1 MEAYTKIIK
10 NKEMIK
16 MAENQ
21 VWNAVDHYLINSLQP
36 NNDKMKKLLRNN
48 RDNNLPEI
56 DVSPTQ
62 GKLLWTLAKMMG
74 AHRILEIGT
83 LGGYSTTW
91 LAMALPEDG
100 KVITLEN
107 NKHHIKVAKENFQ
120 LSGVEKKIT
129 IIEDNALTS
138 LSKLQKNNIGEF
150 DFIFIDADKPNNP
163 LYIDYAIKL
172 ARKGAVIVADN
183 IVRNGDIVAENNEDE
198 KVLGIRR
205 FIEIL
210 SKDSRVESV
219 GIQTVGLKGYDGF
232 ILSFVK

>member
-1 MEAYTKIIK
+1 
-10 NKEMIK
+10 

-62 GKLLWTLAKMMG
+62 GKMLWMLAKMMG

-129 IIEDNALTS
+129 IMEDNALTS
-138 LSKLQKNNIGEF
+138 LSELLKNNIGEF

-183 IVRNGDIVAENNEDE
+183 IVRNGDIVAENIEDE

-205 FIEIL
+205 FIDIL